1 MSILTLTLNPA
12 LDISTTVDHVETS
25 HKLRC
30 GPAQYDAGGGGINV
44 SRAIMKLGGRSKALT
59 AVGGSTGILFKSLL
73 ANEGIDTAWFELEAL
88 TRQSFVAYEQESG
101 KQFRFVL
108 PGPHWTEQE
117 ADAFLNF
124 LEKMLADAGSTI
136 PFLVVSGS
144 VPPGVPDNYHQQIA
158 AVANRFGIRLALDTS
173 GNALQK
179 AALHNHYP
187 PHIWVMDHDEAT
199 QLAGHA
205 LPDFDAL
212 AAFAAELRS
221 HTHANIIVLS
231 LPEGGTVAIS
241 DDKPIRVMPPKVE
254 EVVSTVGA
262 GDSFMAGL
270 TMQYSSGKSL
280 FEACAYA
287 VAAAASAVTT
297 PATDLCNG
305 EQTQSFFEMIL
316 DRQG

>member
-12 LDISTTVDHVETS
+12 LDLSTNVDRIEPG

-44 SRAIMKLGGRSKALT
+44 SRAIMKLGGQSKALA
-59 AVGGSTGILFKSLL
+59 AVGGTTGAMLQSLL
-73 ANEGIDTAWFELEAL
+73 QDEGIDAEWFELNGL
-88 TRQSFVAYEQESG
+88 TRQSFVANEHVSG

-108 PGPHWTEQE
+108 PGPAWTERD
-117 ADAFLNF
+117 ASAFLNF
-124 LEKMLADAGSTI
+124 LEKMLTDAGSAI
-136 PFLVVSGS
+136 RFLVVSGS
-144 VPPGVPDNYHQQIA
+144 TPPGVPDNYHQQIA

-173 GNALQK
+173 GNALQR
-179 AALHNHYP
+179 AALQNHYP

-199 QLAGHA
+199 QLAEHP
-205 LPDFDAL
+205 LPNL
-212 AAFAAELRS
+212 AALEAFAVELRS
-221 HTHANIIVLS
+221 QNHANIIVLS
-231 LPEGGTVAIS
+231 LPEGGAVAVS
-241 DDKPIRVMPPKVE
+241 DEKPISVMPPKVE
-254 EVVSTVGA
+254 VVSKVGA

-280 FEACAYA
+280 FEACAFA

-297 PATDLCNG
+297 PATELCSG
-305 EQTQSFFEMIL
+305 EQTQSFFKMIL